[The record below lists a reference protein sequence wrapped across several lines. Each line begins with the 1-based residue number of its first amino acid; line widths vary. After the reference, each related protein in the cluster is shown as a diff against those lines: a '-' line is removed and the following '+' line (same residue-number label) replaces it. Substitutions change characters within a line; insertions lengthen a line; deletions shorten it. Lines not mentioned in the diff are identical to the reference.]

1 MPANASMSLG
11 MNRIETNYCI
21 DGVQLCKSSE
31 EKDLGIVV
39 DEKLKF
45 EDHIYNKIKTAN
57 KMLWI
62 IKRNFK
68 YLDNDDFIRLYKAFV
83 RSHLEYAQAVWSPHS
98 KKLIGDI
105 ERVQRAATKRLAG
118 LKGLTY
124 QQRLE
129 RLDLPTL
136 ACRRLRGDFIE
147 VYKIMNEV
155 YDPTV
160 VPELRRCQS
169 ITRGHG
175 RRLYMQQSSKNI
187 RRFCFSVRVVA
198 RWNSLP
204 EETVESPTL
213 NVFKDRIDEFLK
225 DKDIC
230 FNYKGEM

>member
-1 MPANASMSLG
+1 MSLG
-11 MNRIETNYCI
+11 MNRIKTSYCI

-31 EKDLGIVV
+31 EKDLGVVV

-45 EDHIYNKIKTAN
+45 ENHIYNKIKTAN

-68 YLDNDDFIRLYKAFV
+68 YLDNNDFIKLYKVFV

-105 ERVQRAATKRLAG
+105 ERVQRTATRRLAG
-118 LKGLTY
+118 VRGLTY

-136 ACRRLRGDFIE
+136 ACRRLRGDYIE
-147 VYKIMNEV
+147 VYKILNGI
-155 YDPTV
+155 YDPAV
-160 VPELRRCQS
+160 VPNLRRCQS
-169 ITRGHG
+169 ITRGHSQK
-175 RRLYMQQSSKNI
+175 LYMQQSSKNI
-187 RRFCFSVRVVA
+187 RRFSFSVRVVA
-198 RWNSLP
+198 GWNSLS

-213 NVFKDRIDEFLK
+213 NAFKDRIDEFLR
-225 DKDIC
+225 DRDIC
-230 FNYKGEM
+230 FDYKSEM